1 MARVVQLRRPRY
13 WLVALALLAA
23 AAAGNWWLDQAVQPE
38 MRPSVRSEQRIDY
51 MLKDFQAAFFDT
63 RGRLTLRV
71 AGPRLEH
78 DAVTREATVTEPAF
92 VIDPEIQGWTGRS
105 DRGIIDRD
113 GRRLTLIGGVE
124 MQRPHPR
131 GEVFVDSERL
141 EYDEADATVHSPGPA
156 RVEQAG
162 NLLTGG
168 TLTVWIDQERMEL
181 TRDAHAIYRAA
192 DPAARR

>member
-1 MARVVQLRRPRY
+1 MARIVRLGRKRY
-13 WLVALALLAA
+13 WLLALAVLAA
-23 AAAGNWWLDQAVQPE
+23 AAAGNWWLDRAVQPQIE
-38 MRPSVRSEQRIDY
+38 PTARSDQRIDY
-51 MLKDFQAAFFDT
+51 ALENFRAAFFDED
-63 RGRLTLRV
+63 GRLTLRV

-78 DAVTREATVTEPAF
+78 DAVARVVGVTDPTFEIEPE
-92 VIDPEIQGWTGRS
+92 VQGWKGRS

-113 GRRLTLIGGVE
+113 ARRLTLDGGVE

-131 GEVFVDSERL
+131 GELFVESERL
-141 EYDEADATVHSPGPA
+141 VYDEANATVHSPGPA
-156 RVEQAG
+156 QVAQAG